1 MEYRQK
7 LLAFNRCPYVRQLD
21 ELHKQRPVLKV
32 VGVDRREIR
41 HSRFLAWMFND
52 NELNAGSSESTVMH
66 LLDAYIMRF
75 DSQQRATPP
84 TTITKKT
91 LDKIE
96 ARSLVATNV
105 KASYEF
111 PTTGMKYNTGNGK
124 KAGKKKGSIDLIIR
138 GDLKDRDEEKI
149 TPFSIVIENKV
160 DSDEHDEQT
169 MKYFCYMTKED
180 NNGNAVFED
189 AYKSPLRE
197 NEVLFFIYLTPST
210 EDEMKEELDIACKEH
225 YIHLSYQDIMD
236 YVIVPIMD
244 RNDLTDITRDNIEQY
259 ILCLGTTSALD
270 DVQDNEDDELA
281 KAKAKSTN
289 VMAITKNHKELAD
302 KVWIEHQELIT
313 SALKAK
319 RRKVWSDDME
329 PGDDILIAFWDSHST
344 FISTLLSVIAGYHDN
359 IKTRVEAKKYYD
371 RSLESKPK
379 CFLNEEI
386 TDISKVA
393 VEFAKQYCEYY
404 QNQPDSPTTAEELS
418 ERIIADCKR
427 YNCDN
432 LPKKL
437 FNPSNLSNSKVEII
451 KYKGSQI
458 RFNKNTWS
466 IPKFKNLL
474 AFIAILNG
482 KGIIKM
488 NVEKA

>member
-7 LLAFNRCPYVRQLD
+7 LLAFNRCPYVRQL
-21 ELHKQRPVLKV
+21 EKLHKQRPVLKI

-169 MKYFCYMTKED
+169 MKYFCYMTGDKNQGKAEFNEEKYKCPRRDKE
-180 NNGNAVFED
+180 E
-189 AYKSPLRE
+189 
-197 NEVLFFIYLTPST
+197 LFFIYLTPST
-210 EDEMKEELDIACKEH
+210 EDEMKKGLSITCKD

-302 KVWIEHQELIT
+302 QVWREHHQLIT
-313 SALKAK
+313 SALEAK
-319 RRKVWSDDME
+319 RSKVWGTKTD
-329 PGDDILIAFWDSHST
+329 DDILIAFWDSHST
-344 FISTLLSVIAGYHDN
+344 FISTLLSVIAGYHDK
-359 IKTRVEAKKYYD
+359 IETRVEAKKYYD
-371 RSLESKPK
+371 CSLESKPK
-379 CFLNEEI
+379 CFLNGEI

-404 QNQPDSPTTAEELS
+404 QNQPNSPTTAEELS
-418 ERIIADCKR
+418 EQIIKDCKAQQC
-427 YNCDN
+427 NQ
-432 LPKKL
+432 LPKDL
-437 FNPSNLSNSKVEII
+437 FNPKPTITNVEEIGYKNSTVK
-451 KYKGSQI
+451 
-458 RFNKNTWS
+458 FNKNCWFIS
-466 IPKFKNLL
+466 NFEKLLKFIDK
-474 AFIAILNG
+474 LNG

-488 NVEKA
+488 NVKKA